1 MRSFIRASLLAAFFL
16 LGHLASVY
24 GSGSTRESR
33 VRDTKYY
40 DIFGIDPANFSAAAL
55 RAAYAKLAKKYH
67 PDKNPDNK
75 EEAQKKFLEL
85 SQAFEVLSDD
95 KKRAIYDKHG
105 EAGLK
110 ENGGDYQGMDFNDIF
125 EKYHLLLTLTTQ
137 W

>member
-1 MRSFIRASLLAAFFL
+1 MKSFTRAFL
-16 LGHLASVY
+16 LVVFVLLGRFVSAYDSGPTR
-24 GSGSTRESR
+24 GSK

-40 DIFGIDPANFSAAAL
+40 DIFGIDPANFSSAAL

-67 PDKNPDNK
+67 PDKNPDSK

-95 KKRAIYDKHG
+95 KKRAIYDKYG

-110 ENGGDYQGMDFNDIF
+110 ETAAGGDYQGMDFSDVF
-125 EKYHLLLTLTTQ
+125 EKYYFLLIFIT
-137 W
+137 